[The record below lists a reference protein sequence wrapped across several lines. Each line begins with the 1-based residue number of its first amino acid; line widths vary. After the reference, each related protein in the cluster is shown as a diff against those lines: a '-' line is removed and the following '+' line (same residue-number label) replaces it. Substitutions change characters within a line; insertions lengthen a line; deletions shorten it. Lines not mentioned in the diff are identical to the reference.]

1 MFSSGI
7 VIIIR
12 LGQKV
17 SSRGVACDEF
27 IVKLLWIPVFS
38 QIISH
43 PISLPHEN
51 TKWHAKSII
60 LRLPYSYPLANSL
73 FIKPAE
79 KSFFA
84 AAAAQ
89 NCYVSI
95 WWPRSWEWDPLTYQ
109 FSTFIPLLSCPGY
122 CNGQQSR
129 IELATRDLKFEFRLH
144 SVWAV
149 NDGES
154 VNLSQKTHSALSNGF
169 GLISTPNISTWTFH
183 HGDFSAQGYFGIF
196 PHHEH
201 FGQNKPKPSS
211 IGIM

>member
-79 KSFFA
+79 KSFFCCCCCTKLLCIDLMA
-84 AAAAQ
+84 KELRMRSAYLPVFYFYPLALMPGLLQWPTIEHWTCSSRFEIRIQIAFRVGRQ
-89 NCYVSI
+89 
-95 WWPRSWEWDPLTYQ
+95 WW
-109 FSTFIPLLSCPGY
+109 
-122 CNGQQSR
+122 R
-129 IELATRDLKFEFRLH
+129 ICEPFPKNA
-144 SVWAV
+144 
-149 NDGES
+149 
-154 VNLSQKTHSALSNGF
+154 F
-169 GLISTPNISTWTFH
+169 GPF
-183 HGDFSAQGYFGIF
+183 
-196 PHHEH
+196 
-201 FGQNKPKPSS
+201 
-211 IGIM
+211 

>member
-1 MFSSGI
+1 MPDRLLNWQTSIKGSIPFFPEFWTKMFSSGI

-60 LRLPYSYPLANSL
+60 LRLPYSYHPLANSL

-84 AAAAQ
+84 SAAAQ

-95 WWPRSWEWDPLTYQ
+95 
-109 FSTFIPLLSCPGY
+109 
-122 CNGQQSR
+122 
-129 IELATRDLKFEFRLH
+129 
-144 SVWAV
+144 
-149 NDGES
+149 
-154 VNLSQKTHSALSNGF
+154 
-169 GLISTPNISTWTFH
+169 
-183 HGDFSAQGYFGIF
+183 
-196 PHHEH
+196 
-201 FGQNKPKPSS
+201 
-211 IGIM
+211 